1 MEEKLIEKVEEP
13 IKQILEDGV
22 NMNNIE
28 QYVDSKVAN
37 LTFVVNSLDGKC
49 SSKCPR
55 QEQIQS
61 LPGMYNN
68 VFLSFVD
75 ECYITQ

>member
-1 MEEKLIEKVEEP
+1 MLQVALVKP
-13 IKQILEDGV
+13 P

-28 QYVDSKVAN
+28 HYVDSKVAN

-55 QEQIQS
+55 QEQMNHSQVCIIMFS
-61 LPGMYNN
+61 YHLLMN
-68 VFLSFVD
+68 V
-75 ECYITQ
+75 I